1 VVTNHQA
8 LEFFKTQ
15 RRLSHHQMWWM
26 EYFSQFNYNIQYMK
40 GTSNKV
46 TDSLSQHYQSDTD
59 DDIHP
64 MYDYITADV
73 QLDPE
78 GKDLPWNQWSS
89 PVWFMV
95 MEWIK
100 DGNMTSESETRYVH
114 DIPNECVAP
123 NLSIS
128 RCDQLCW
135 SMFPPLHVQSNH

>member
-1 VVTNHQA
+1 
-8 LEFFKTQ
+8 
-15 RRLSHHQMWWM
+15 
-26 EYFSQFNYNIQYMK
+26 MK

-64 MYDYITADV
+64 MYDHITADV

-78 GKDLPWNQWSS
+78 GKDFPWNRWSS

-114 DIPNECVAP
+114 DIPNECAVP

-135 SMFPPLHVQSNH
+135 SIVRIVAELYIYVYLLWLCLRT